1 MPNIKSAKKRVRG
14 NAKKEVVNNT
24 ITSSMRTAIKNFEKA
39 LKQQTKM
46 QQTII

>member
-24 ITSSMRTAIKNFEKA
+24 ITSSMRTAIKNFEKSRQRCS
-39 LKQQTKM
+39 KQ
-46 QQTII
+46 